1 MRLRIGTRG
10 SALATAQTALVAA
23 ALEDRGLSCETV
35 TVRTQGDQHPD
46 RPAVS
51 LGVGAFVREIEAA
64 LLAGRVD
71 IAVHSAKDLPGEP
84 TPGLTLAAF
93 MPREDPRDA
102 LVTRDGIGL
111 GALAPGSVVGTGSPR
126 RRAFLLAAN
135 PSLLVLDIR
144 GNVDTRIRK
153 LEAGEVDAIVIAA
166 AGLERLG
173 LAHRAGER
181 LDPMVMLPSVG
192 QGAVVIQCRC
202 GHDWLNE
209 RLSAM
214 DHSPTR
220 AAVESERAF
229 LAALGG
235 GCQRPIAA
243 LATTDGKRLWLQG
256 AVLDPSGERIVRD
269 QIGGDTSTAA
279 ALGMGLAAR
288 LLEQGAGEL
297 LAEAVR

>member
-1 MRLRIGTRG
+1 MKLRIGTRG
-10 SALATAQTALVAA
+10 SALARAQTATVAA
-23 ALEDRGLSCETV
+23 ALEGWGVSCEMV
-35 TVRTQGDQHPD
+35 TIRTLGDQHPD

-51 LGVGAFVREIEAA
+51 LGVGAFVREIESA

-84 TPGLTLAAF
+84 TPGLMLAAF

-111 GALAPGSVVGTGSPR
+111 RALTPGSIVGTGSPR
-126 RRAFLLAAN
+126 RRAFLLAAH
-135 PSLLVLDIR
+135 PSLVVRDLR

-153 LEAGEVDAIVIAA
+153 LEAGEVDALVIAA

-181 LDPMVMLPSVG
+181 LDPKVMLPAVG

-202 GHDWLNE
+202 DQDRLGE
-209 RLSAM
+209 RLSSM
-214 DHSPTR
+214 DHPPTR
-220 AAVESERAF
+220 GAVDAERAF

-243 LATTDGKRLWLQG
+243 LATTDGTRLVLQG
-256 AVLDPSGERIVRD
+256 AVLHPAGERIVRD
-269 QIGGDTSTAA
+269 QAEGHTTEPAE
-279 ALGMGLAAR
+279 LGRRLAAG
-288 LLEQGAGEL
+288 LIELGAGEL

>member
-1 MRLRIGTRG
+1 MKLRIGTRG
-10 SALATAQTALVAA
+10 SPLATAQTAVVAA
-23 ALEDRGLSCETV
+23 ALEGRGLSCGVV
-35 TVRTQGDQHPD
+35 TIRTQGDQHPD

-71 IAVHSAKDLPGEP
+71 VAVHSAKDLPGEP
-84 TPGLTLAAF
+84 TPGLMLAAF

-102 LVTRDGIGL
+102 LVTRDRIGL
-111 GALAPGSVVGTGSPR
+111 RALAPGSVVGTGSPR
-126 RRAFLLAAN
+126 RRAFLLAAH
-135 PSLLVLDIR
+135 PSLVVRDLR
-144 GNVDTRIRK
+144 GNVDTRLRK
-153 LEAGEVDAIVIAA
+153 LEAGEVDALVIAA

-173 LAHRAGER
+173 LAHRAAER
-181 LDPMVMLPSVG
+181 LDPTVMLPSVG

-202 GHDWLNE
+202 GQDWLGE

-214 DHSPTR
+214 DHAQTR
-220 AAVESERAF
+220 AAVEAERAF

-243 LATTDGKRLWLQG
+243 LATTDGTRLRLQG

-269 QIGGDTSTAA
+269 QAEGDSTEPAE
-279 ALGMGLAAR
+279 LGRRLAAR
-288 LLEQGAGEL
+288 LLDLGAGEL

>member
-1 MRLRIGTRG
+1 VKLRIGTRG
-10 SALATAQTALVAA
+10 SALARAQTALVAA
-23 ALEDRGLSCETV
+23 ALEGRGLSCEMV
-35 TVRTQGDQHPD
+35 TIRTLGDQHPD

-71 IAVHSAKDLPGEP
+71 IAVHSAKDLPGES
-84 TPGLTLAAF
+84 TPGLMLAAF

-111 GALAPGSVVGTGSPR
+111 RALAPGSVVGTGSPR
-126 RRAFLLAAN
+126 RRAFLLAAY
-135 PSLLVLDIR
+135 PSLLVRELR

-153 LEAGEVDAIVIAA
+153 LEAGEVDALVIAA

-173 LAHRAGER
+173 LGHRAAER
-181 LDPMVMLPSVG
+181 LDPAVMLPAVG
-192 QGAVVIQCRC
+192 QGAVVIQCC
-202 GHDWLNE
+202 SGQDWLCE

-214 DHSPTR
+214 DHPPTR
-220 AAVESERAF
+220 AAMEAERAF

-243 LATTDGKRLWLQG
+243 LATTDGTRLRLQG
-256 AVLDPSGERIVRD
+256 AVLGPSGERIVRD
-269 QIGGDTSTAA
+269 QAEGDTSAPVE
-279 ALGMGLAAR
+279 LGRRLAAR
-288 LLEQGAGEL
+288 LLDRGAGEL

>member
-10 SALATAQTALVAA
+10 STLARAQTALVAA
-23 ALEDRGLSCETV
+23 ALEGSGMSCEMV
-35 TVRTQGDQHPD
+35 TIRTQGDQHPD

-64 LLAGRVD
+64 LLEGRVD
-71 IAVHSAKDLPGEP
+71 VAVHSAKDLPGES
-84 TPGLTLAAF
+84 TDGLMLAAF

-102 LVTRDGIGL
+102 LVTRDGTGLRGL
-111 GALAPGSVVGTGSPR
+111 GPGSVVGTGSPR
-126 RRAFLLAAN
+126 RRAFLLAAH
-135 PSLLVLDIR
+135 PHLVVRDLR

-153 LEAGEVDAIVIAA
+153 LEAGEVDALVIAA

-173 LAHRAGER
+173 LAHRAAER
-181 LDPMVMLPSVG
+181 LDPTVMLPAVG
-192 QGAVVIQCRC
+192 QGAVVIQCRS
-202 GHDWLNE
+202 DQTWLGE
-209 RLSAM
+209 RLSAV

-220 AAVESERAF
+220 GAVEAERAF

-235 GCQRPIAA
+235 GCQHPIAA
-243 LATTDGKRLWLQG
+243 LAAADGARLRLQG

-269 QIGGDTSTAA
+269 QVEGDATAPA
-279 ALGMGLAAR
+279 ELGRRLAAR
-288 LLEQGAGEL
+288 LLAGGAREI